1 MAMQQAKDLEKQ
13 AEKSLD
19 KLEDQI
25 ARGDIDSTE
34 TNARYLGE
42 LRPHTTLTPRLT
54 GLTLLL
60 IVRVCVFSCTT
71 RNEQATSP
79 VSGPS

>member
-42 LRPHTTLTPRLT
+42 
-54 GLTLLL
+54 
-60 IVRVCVFSCTT
+60 
-71 RNEQATSP
+71 
-79 VSGPS
+79 